1 MASTARHT
9 VPHETSDE
17 MPPDELSPN
26 SSSTSNARLTPGS
39 DSDSEDSDLE
49 IGELGESFKL
59 QPRGKDA
66 EKRGE
71 LDEEEDE
78 DDEVRYRDSGH
89 RRGSVST
96 VQSYQLYTPDEE
108 RAVVRKF
115 DRKLVLFVALL
126 YMLSFL
132 DRSSTLPFRCAKS
145 TADRHRYWKCQN
157 CWPRSGPRS

>member
-9 VPHETSDE
+9 VLGKTSDE
-17 MPPDELSPN
+17 MPAAELSPN
-26 SSSTSNARLTPGS
+26 SSSTSNARLTP
-39 DSDSEDSDLE
+39 DSDSEESDLE

-59 QPRGKDA
+59 QPRRKDA

-71 LDEEEDE
+71 LDEDDDE
-78 DDEVRYRDSGH
+78 DDRDVGYRDSG
-89 RRGSVST
+89 RRRASVST

-132 DRSSTLPFRCAKS
+132 DRSSLFAAIAQGHC
-145 TADRHRYWKCQN
+145 
-157 CWPRSGPRS
+157 